1 MCMIEMVAHEMFYKD
16 VAHEPL
22 CPALPKLPIRHHTS
36 PPPNVAPSRS
46 THSGGASSSSLNSG
60 FLKIFRGIFA
70 MCHHTDQ
77 HMDVLESHTDILR
90 RNQEIIHS
98 QRDEPLLEFPEET
111 VYPPVLDPY
120 ALLTQAELAA
130 FGVRISRAPAPDNDD
145 DDKEEANDDE

>member
-1 MCMIEMVAHEMFYKD
+1 
-16 VAHEPL
+16 
-22 CPALPKLPIRHHTS
+22 
-36 PPPNVAPSRS
+36 
-46 THSGGASSSSLNSG
+46 
-60 FLKIFRGIFA
+60 
-70 MCHHTDQ
+70 
-77 HMDVLESHTDILR
+77 MDVLESHTGILR

-98 QRDEPLLEFPEET
+98 QRDEPLLEFPEEP